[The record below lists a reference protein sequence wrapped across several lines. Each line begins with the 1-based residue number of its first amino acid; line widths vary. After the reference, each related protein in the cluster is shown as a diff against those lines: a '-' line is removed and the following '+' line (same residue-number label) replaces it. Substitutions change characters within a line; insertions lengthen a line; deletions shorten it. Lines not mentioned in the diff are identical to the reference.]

1 MRSVTARTC
10 FPELDAVLDRL
21 VAAASSVLGSNLVG
35 VYLVGSFALGDADE
49 HSDVDV
55 LVPVARPL
63 TVAEEAGLREFH
75 ADLPTRGG
83 WSGELEGS
91 YPPVDELRT
100 LGGRGRRWLY
110 VDRGVREMEW
120 STHCNT
126 LEHRWTLRHRGVALA
141 GPPPQAV
148 VDDLPPGALR
158 EDMRQQIP
166 GLLDG
171 LRTWIDIERV
181 AWGQRYA
188 VATLCRMLY
197 SVATDAL
204 ASKPAAMAWALQTL
218 SPEWR
223 PLIEAAMAGRA
234 VGWDPDDVPS
244 PESVEATRRFAD
256 HVAALSQEVADDRGQ
271 GR

>member
-1 MRSVTARTC
+1 VGAATG

-21 VAAASSVLGSNLVG
+21 VGSASTVLGPDLVG

-55 LVPVARPL
+55 LVPVARPPTAL
-63 TVAEEAGLREFH
+63 QEAALREFH

-100 LGGRGRRWLY
+100 LAGLGRRWLY
-110 VDRGVREMEW
+110 VDRGSREMEW

-126 LEHRWTLRHRGVALA
+126 LEHRWTLRHRGVVLT
-141 GPPPQAV
+141 GPPAASV
-148 VDDLPPGALR
+148 VDDLPPGVVR
-158 EDMRQQIP
+158 EQMRTEIP
-166 GLLDG
+166 GLMDG
-171 LRTWIDIERV
+171 LRTWIDVERV

-197 SVATDAL
+197 SVATDAV
-204 ASKPAAMAWALQTL
+204 ASKRASMLWAMESVGA
-218 SPEWR
+218 EWR
-223 PLIEAAMAGRA
+223 PLIEAALEGRA
-234 VGWDPDDVPS
+234 VGWDPDDAPT
-244 PESVEATRRFAD
+244 PEAIEATLRFAV
-256 HVAALSQEVADDRGQ
+256 HASRLAGSWR
-271 GR
+271 

>member
-1 MRSVTARTC
+1 VGAATG

-21 VAAASSVLGSNLVG
+21 VGSASTVLGPDLVG

-55 LVPVARPL
+55 LVPVARPPTAL
-63 TVAEEAGLREFH
+63 QEAALREFH

-100 LGGRGRRWLY
+100 LAGLGRRWLY
-110 VDRGVREMEW
+110 VDRGAREMEW

-126 LEHRWTLRHRGVALA
+126 LEHRCTLRHRGVVLT
-141 GPPPQAV
+141 GPPAASV
-148 VDDLPPGALR
+148 VDDLPPGVVR
-158 EDMRQQIP
+158 EQMRTQIP
-166 GLLDG
+166 GLMDG
-171 LRTWIDIERV
+171 LRTWIDVERV

-197 SVATDAL
+197 SVATDAV
-204 ASKPAAMAWALQTL
+204 ASKRASMLWAMDSVGA
-218 SPEWR
+218 EWR
-223 PLIEAAMAGRA
+223 PLIEAALEGRA
-234 VGWDPDDVPS
+234 VGWDPDDAPM
-244 PESVEATRRFAD
+244 PEAVAATRRFAE
-256 HVAALSQEVADDRGQ
+256 HVSRLAGSWG
-271 GR
+271 